1 MEIHKTGQVI
11 TLENVIDYL
20 EEFKYKAE
28 CLEKSF
34 NKIFDYKIDEEDLL
48 KENGLVDL
56 AIMIINGIK
65 DKTLFEEV
73 MEEIEADNY
82 QKTRWDLEDEIE
94 MLEYKL
100 EKKEKEIE
108 EFWDM
113 YREEM
118 RENLR

>member
-20 EEFKYKAE
+20 EEFNYKAD

-34 NKIFDYKIDEEDLL
+34 NKIFDYKIDEVDLL

>member
-1 MEIHKTGQVI
+1 M
-11 TLENVIDYL
+11 
-20 EEFKYKAE
+20 
-28 CLEKSF
+28 
-34 NKIFDYKIDEEDLL
+34 L